1 MDCIVSK
8 EWHLGINILC
18 RICRTGTGAEVYC
31 DINRTGTG
39 AVVDCI
45 ISVGLELGQ

>member
-8 EWHLGINILC
+8 EWHLGINVLC
-18 RICRTGTGAEVYC
+18 RICGTGTGAEVCY
-31 DINRTGTG
+31 INRTGTG
-39 AVVDCI
+39 AVVDCS